1 MVWYFYGTILLC
13 SYVNWGNWI
22 TNYNI
27 SVNKGVEP
35 IFLSDLSFNDETRR
49 DYFKLKKLDGQ
60 KSESSREEEIDS
72 YQEKSFLSKAL
83 YYEFLNDKK

>member
-1 MVWYFYGTILLC
+1 MLKKAI
-13 SYVNWGNWI
+13 
-22 TNYNI
+22 
-27 SVNKGVEP
+27 NKV
-35 IFLSDLSFNDETRR
+35 
-49 DYFKLKKLDGQ
+49 YFKLKKLDGQ